1 MHIVFDS
8 LTQRAEGTWRLSYHP
23 VFDDGSCGERIFE
36 TIKAPTRRSA
46 KKKAGEIR
54 VKKGIGV
61 LKPG

>member
-36 TIKAPTRRSA
+36 TIKSPDASISEKESRRDS
-46 KKKAGEIR
+46 G
-54 VKKGIGV
+54 
-61 LKPG
+61 